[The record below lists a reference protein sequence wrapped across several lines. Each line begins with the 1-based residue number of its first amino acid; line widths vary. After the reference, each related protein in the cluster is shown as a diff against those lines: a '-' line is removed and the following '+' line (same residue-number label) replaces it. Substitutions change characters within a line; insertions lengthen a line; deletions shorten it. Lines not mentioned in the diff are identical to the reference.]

1 MDFKNNCT
9 IKDFY
14 DIFEHVKDKINDD
27 NITLSKISHKI
38 IFDQK
43 VQLFLKS
50 KDASQYISEYFEKY
64 NSIMKNS
71 KYLKKKFDYHNAT
84 LVNENLDKTDFFNA
98 KHSINLFDGENKQL
112 IEDMKSFDNVLNEE
126 LKPLFDDDENNKNA
140 WTRMD
145 KKAATN
151 APLRE
156 FKSHVE
162 EYPEIKL
169 KLANMGEFSKEIWIS
184 YFSKYEEMFDELLIE
199 HTSSIDKIQKII
211 DTVNVEQNSWRE
223 IIKTYNAR
231 FYVPFEVSI
240 SNESD
245 VILKNEVP
253 FIKFTH
259 VDRTGNRSK
268 AIEKDDLEKNLS
280 SGEKKALYI
289 LDILYDI
296 EARKK
301 NSKNT
306 LWIIDD
312 IADSFDY
319 KNKYAIIQYLDE
331 ISDYPSFNVIILTH
345 NFDFLRTIAKRG
357 IVRHNNCLF
366 AHNDEAAIVLKK
378 IDGMFNNIFV
388 DWRNNLDHKANIIVL
403 IPFLR
408 NIVEYTYGQ
417 ECLDYEDLSSFLHY
431 RDSNTKS
438 LNDLK
443 EIYKKYFKKSISKFQ
458 SSDQKVIDA
467 IFLESDN
474 YLINNDDIEFKH
486 KIILS
491 IAIRLLAE
499 KYMHIKDISNKLDTT
514 IKETGKIIKQYEK
527 EYPNDKSGIEI
538 LKKINLMT
546 PSNIHLNSFMY
557 EPIIDMSDNELID
570 LYKEIRE
577 FMP

>member
-1 MDFKNNCT
+1 
-9 IKDFY
+9 
-14 DIFEHVKDKINDD
+14 
-27 NITLSKISHKI
+27 
-38 IFDQK
+38 
-43 VQLFLKS
+43 
-50 KDASQYISEYFEKY
+50 
-64 NSIMKNS
+64 
-71 KYLKKKFDYHNAT
+71 
-84 LVNENLDKTDFFNA
+84 
-98 KHSINLFDGENKQL
+98 
-112 IEDMKSFDNVLNEE
+112 
-126 LKPLFDDDENNKNA
+126 
-140 WTRMD
+140 
-145 KKAATN
+145 
-151 APLRE
+151 
-156 FKSHVE
+156 
-162 EYPEIKL
+162 
-169 KLANMGEFSKEIWIS
+169 
-184 YFSKYEEMFDELLIE
+184 
-199 HTSSIDKIQKII
+199 
-211 DTVNVEQNSWRE
+211 
-223 IIKTYNAR
+223 
-231 FYVPFEVSI
+231 
-240 SNESD
+240 
-245 VILKNEVP
+245 
-253 FIKFTH
+253 
-259 VDRTGNRSK
+259 
-268 AIEKDDLEKNLS
+268 
-280 SGEKKALYI
+280 
-289 LDILYDI
+289 
-296 EARKK
+296 
-301 NSKNT
+301 
-306 LWIIDD
+306 
-312 IADSFDY
+312 
-319 KNKYAIIQYLDE
+319 
-331 ISDYPSFNVIILTH
+331 
-345 NFDFLRTIAKRG
+345 
-357 IVRHNNCLF
+357 
-366 AHNDEAAIVLKK
+366 
-378 IDGMFNNIFV
+378 MFNNIFV

-417 ECLDYEDLSSFLHY
+417 ECLDYENLSSFLHY